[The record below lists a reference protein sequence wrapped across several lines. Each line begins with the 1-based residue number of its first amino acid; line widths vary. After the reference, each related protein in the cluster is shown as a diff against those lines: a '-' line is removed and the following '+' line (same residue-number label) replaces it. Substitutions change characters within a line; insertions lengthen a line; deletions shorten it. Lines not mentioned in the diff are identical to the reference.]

1 MEIPNMEKLQEHF
14 ANDKR
19 ITLISIS
26 WDYTQKVWLDY
37 LKKRPATWPQ
47 YMVDKE
53 NMDVMKKEYRISG
66 IPRFMLIDPQGC
78 LVSYNYE
85 RPSHPECVK
94 MLEQN
99 MKNNR

>member
-1 MEIPNMEKLQEHF
+1 MEIPYMEKLQEHF

-53 NMDVMKKEYRISG
+53 NMDVMKRNTGYRVFHALCSSI
-66 IPRFMLIDPQGC
+66 RKAAWFLIITND
-78 LVSYNYE
+78 LRTRNV
-85 RPSHPECVK
+85 
-94 MLEQN
+94 
-99 MKNNR
+99 